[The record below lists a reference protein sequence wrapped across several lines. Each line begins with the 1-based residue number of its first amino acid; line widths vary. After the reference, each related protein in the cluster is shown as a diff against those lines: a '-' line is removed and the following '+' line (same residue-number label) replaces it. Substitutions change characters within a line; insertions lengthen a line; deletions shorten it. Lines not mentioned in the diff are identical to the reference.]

1 MSRHL
6 LALLITVCFVSPTLP
21 GCVPAAD
28 DDTGGPDDDD
38 TGGPDDDSAADDD
51 TAGDDDTGPEMP
63 PDPTPIT
70 LNFSGDFGDSLVFD
84 HGECERYPNPTY
96 INFRSTWRSSSHN
109 AVLITEILSGAFDG
123 PGTYTE
129 AISSARIKLQN
140 EAGEPYYNMY
150 YATESASGDTLSI
163 TVEHI
168 DEDRGWGEFT
178 FSGLR
183 GSEGTTSAA
192 PMPVPIWCDDVMD

>member
-1 MSRHL
+1 MPRPLLTLL
-6 LALLITVCFVSPTLP
+6 LACLFALP
-21 GCVPAAD
+21 LPACDPPADD

-38 TGGPDDDSAADDD
+38 AAADDSAGTDDDD

-70 LNFSGDFGDSLVFD
+70 LAFTGDFGDTLEFD
-84 HGECERYPNPTY
+84 LCECERYPNPTY
-96 INFRSTWRSSSHN
+96 INFRSTWRSSTHN
-109 AVLITEILSGAFDG
+109 AVLITEILQGAFEG

-129 AISSARIKLQN
+129 AVTSARIKLQN

-163 TVEHI
+163 TIDHI
-168 DEDRGWGEFT
+168 DEEVGWGEFT

-183 GSEGTTSAA
+183 GSEGSTSAS